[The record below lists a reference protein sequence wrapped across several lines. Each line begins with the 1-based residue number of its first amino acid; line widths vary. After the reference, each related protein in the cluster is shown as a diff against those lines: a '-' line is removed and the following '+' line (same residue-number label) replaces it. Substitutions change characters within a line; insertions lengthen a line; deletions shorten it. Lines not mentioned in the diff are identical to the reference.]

1 MISYKNLLINL
12 SSNIFITLNLCYG
25 FFFCPGAILEYVHS
39 VPIFGNLSIYPY
51 IGLVCLILGSRIRG
65 NSLIHSIH
73 IFYIY
78 IVYVTNKE
86 EIFVGHTGVVV
97 GHTRVFEGSL

>member
-12 SSNIFITLNLCYG
+12 SSNIFITVNLCYG
-25 FFFCPGAILEYVHS
+25 FFLPRGGTAVLEYVHS
-39 VPIFGNLSIYPY
+39 VPFSAIFPY
-51 IGLVCLILGSRIRG
+51 IHILAVCLILGTRIRG
-65 NSLIHSIH
+65 NSLIHSIR

-86 EIFVGHTGVVV
+86 EIFVG
-97 GHTRVFEGSL
+97 FEGSL